1 MRGMVPPVI
10 TPLLFNSSYRDNS
23 SSVRPLIWSLAC
35 FFLAA
40 AYPAMG
46 YANGIQIVEA
56 RWGFDGTVKTKE
68 FNLLS
73 VLLDNTTA
81 DPFDGLVT
89 VHRGE
94 PGFRRSDLFLDQQV
108 YLSPRE
114 RRWVQFVVFC
124 DAIGSDWT
132 IAAGRSRLSIPAPPV
147 GSRTSV
153 YLTSDGDV
161 GSTKGVRLK
170 FFPAEL
176 FPASVTATNML
187 DVVVLDHL
195 PRWDEAR
202 QQAFA
207 DWLAMG
213 GKLHLLQPLD
223 GQALVFGGPLAPLNS
238 PLPRFA
244 FGGGLVERHAVTR
257 QDAASVIGDVAT
269 AKPNI
274 NQLAPV
280 NSWFDN
286 GLDPETYASFFTQ
299 LRRLG
304 RPNHNWL
311 IIATIGWLYA
321 GLMLFVWIWARQ
333 IRRVVVYYSVLG
345 TIVAS
350 ISLMLLGVG
359 TLGHQGAYGVYSVGV
374 AKRASGNAW
383 MVTEWSRVG
392 STRGGLYR
400 ISSPGTGAAYTLM
413 SDAAVDGRARLG
425 GSSELVVDLPPF
437 SSKGFMHLSRRE
449 LGSAPVGRGYWVVE
463 RKPLQAS
470 PAEETEE
477 EQQSDSVA
485 NSLVADIDFGVMVD
499 SKTVDNLGSI
509 VFRWQGGD
517 KPPPFNRGLAVIGD
531 MYIELQATEKG
542 LFPKGMAQK
551 FNNSSELTQ
560 SYNHWGEPKE
570 TKLNSNVAFTLL
582 CYALGVRD
590 SMELQKFTLPPDQLL
605 LATLV
610 ETPAEWHVK
619 TQQAVKQSAQMLLIQ
634 PFELST
640 PNDFAPLESIS
651 P

>member
-1 MRGMVPPVI
+1 MVPPVT
-10 TPLLFNSSYRDNS
+10 TPPLSDSSDRDNLS
-23 SSVRPLIWSLAC
+23 FVRVLISLVAC
-35 FFLAA
+35 LFVAV
-40 AYPAMG
+40 AYPAM
-46 YANGIQIVEA
+46 ACAAGIQIGEA

-132 IAAGRSRLSIPAPPV
+132 IAAGRSTVTIPAPTV
-147 GSRTSV
+147 GNRASV

-161 GSTKGVRLK
+161 GSSKGVRLK

-213 GKLHLLQPLD
+213 GRLHLLQPLD
-223 GQALVFGGPLAPLNS
+223 GQPLVFGGPLAPLNS

-244 FGGGLVERHAVTR
+244 FGGGLVERHPLTR
-257 QDAASVIGDVAT
+257 QDAASVIGDPLST
-269 AKPNI
+269 KSNI

-280 NSWFDN
+280 NNWFDN
-286 GLDPETYASFFTQ
+286 GLDPESYASFFTQ

-311 IIATIGWLYA
+311 VIAAIGWLYA
-321 GLMLFVWIWARQ
+321 GLMLIVWIWARQ
-333 IRRVVVYYSVLG
+333 IRRVAVYYSVLG
-345 TIVAS
+345 CIVAT

-413 SDAAVDGRARLG
+413 SDSAVDGRARLG

-449 LGSAPVGRGYWVVE
+449 LGSAPIGQGYWVVE

-470 PAEETEE
+470 PAEETKGED
-477 EQQSDSVA
+477 QPDSVV
-485 NSLVADIDFGVMVD
+485 NSLVADIDFGTAVNPD
-499 SKTVDNLGSI
+499 TIANLQNI
-509 VFRWQGGD
+509 VFRWKGGD
-517 KPPPFNRGLAVIGD
+517 KPQLVNRALAVYGD
-531 MYIELQATEKG
+531 MYIELQANEQG
-542 LFPKGMAQK
+542 LFPKGVAQK
-551 FNNSSELTQ
+551 LSNSSELTQ
-560 SYNHWGEPKE
+560 NYNPWGQPKE

-590 SMELQKFTLPPDQLL
+590 SMELQKFTLPSDQLL
-605 LATLV
+605 LATFV
-610 ETPAEWHVK
+610 DTPADWHVK
-619 TQQAVKQSAQMLLIQ
+619 TQLAVKQSAQMLLIQ